1 MHYLHSNYLGL
12 FPSKHE
18 TKVEKN
24 REIQT
29 DIINLETRK
38 HGSVPKYHLV
48 GRWPTIR
55 HFLHIGGW
63 IHHQAILSTFLLL
76 SNIYFGLLF
85 SLTRQHLRCNLLF
98 GLIRHFGLLKDIN
111 ISFFL
116 SLSLSLQ
123 SNHKFFTVILVWFC
137 IILFSA
143 INTCQFLVQFVMF
156 ANLLLPSTL
165 LLTSI

>member
-1 MHYLHSNYLGL
+1 MFSRTRQHLRCNLLFGL
-12 FPSKHE
+12 
-18 TKVEKN
+18 
-24 REIQT
+24 
-29 DIINLETRK
+29 
-38 HGSVPKYHLV
+38 
-48 GRWPTIR
+48 IR
-55 HFLHIGGW
+55 HFG
-63 IHHQAILSTFLLL
+63 LLRDAKPDSL
-76 SNIYFGLLF
+76 ISLYLIYFYFSEFSFLFFFDLLF
-85 SLTRQHLRCNLLF
+85 SRTRQHLRCNLLF